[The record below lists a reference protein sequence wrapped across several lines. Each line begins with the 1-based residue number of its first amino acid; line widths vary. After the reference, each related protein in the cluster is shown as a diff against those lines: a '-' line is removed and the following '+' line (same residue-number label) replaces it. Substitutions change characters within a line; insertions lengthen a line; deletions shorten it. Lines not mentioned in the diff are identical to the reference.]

1 MNSIKRNS
9 SQYFPVKIN
18 SRLNETL
25 CTDRIIKSTS
35 NPSLI
40 NVNKNKHLKQNKSC
54 SFLEKKA
61 KNERQNCFKNL
72 KIKKD
77 KSNTIS
83 PLMDNY
89 NYNNNNQIKP
99 FLENYIC
106 NNDIKKI
113 NVKHLYDN
121 SSNFFSYGNKFTIN
135 NYNSNYFLKDNSK
148 YHINNTIN
156 NINTNNIIKNS
167 ILSYNKKVYDQN
179 LFNKKQVYQK
189 PKNDSRLSSSSSF
202 AIVDSNLNSNKEN
215 INLKSNCGINNYG
228 YNFMYANY
236 NKLKKY
242 NSIIPRMND
251 TSHISSTEDN
261 ISNYIICNSSK
272 NTSNSFFNERK
283 TNKDFSKLNLYSPRD
298 CDDKINNANLNC
310 LKKTKSYINKEKMFY
325 DGGDNDSILNN
336 ENYKTYNYKEINNN
350 KPFIY
355 VRKNSSK
362 NRSSINSSCRKKN
375 GINNS
380 NCFKKELSYND
391 KTKKNKI
398 RVNLKLNHI
407 FENAFYVQKNVI
419 LIQKNYRMHLGI
431 LKKYILKAI
440 ENIIEGTNKLYYIF
454 YKYYFKKLKY
464 IMNDA
469 CIKSISVNM
478 KSTNNNMNFKNKY
491 ISNEINN
498 NLFSKTKNYYMVNR
512 YKRNKN
518 VKIIDNKNNNKYLLN
533 SKSELF
539 KNEQNYNFYKTQK
552 GDIIIIKNLKNQ
564 KNK

>member
-1 MNSIKRNS
+1 MNTLKRNS
-9 SQYFPVKIN
+9 SQYFPVK
-18 SRLNETL
+18 LNTRPNERL

-40 NVNKNKHLKQNKSC
+40 NVNKNKHLKHNKSC

-61 KNERQNCFKNL
+61 KNENQNYFKNL
-72 KIKKD
+72 KIKND
-77 KSNTIS
+77 KSNTFS

-89 NYNNNNQIKP
+89 NHNNQNKP
-99 FLENYIC
+99 FLENCIC

-167 ILSYNKKVYDQN
+167 ILSYKKKINDKN

-189 PKNDSRLSSSSSF
+189 PKNESRISSSSSSF
-202 AIVDSNLNSNKEN
+202 AIVDSNINNNKEN
-215 INLKSNCGINNYG
+215 INLKSNLGINKYSYNYM
-228 YNFMYANY
+228 FTNY

-242 NSIIPRMND
+242 NNIIPRMND

-272 NTSNSFFNERK
+272 NTNNSFFNERK
-283 TNKDFSKLNLYSPRD
+283 TYIDFSKLNLYSPRD
-298 CDDKINNANLNC
+298 CDDKMKNTNLNY
-310 LKKTKSYINKEKMFY
+310 LKKTKSYINKKKMLY
-325 DGGDNDSILNN
+325 DGEDNDSNFN
-336 ENYKTYNYKEINNN
+336 HENFKTYNYKETNSN

-362 NRSSINSSCRKKN
+362 NGSNINSSCRKKN
-375 GINNS
+375 AINNS
-380 NCFKKELSYND
+380 NCLQKELSYND
-391 KTKKNKI
+391 KMYKNKI
-398 RVNLKLNHI
+398 RVNLKLNNI

-469 CIKSISVNM
+469 FIKSISVNM
-478 KSTNNNMNFKNKY
+478 KSTNNRMNSKNRY

-498 NLFSKTKNYYMVNR
+498 NLFSKTKKYYMVNR

-518 VKIIDNKNNNKYLLN
+518 VKIVENKNSNNFLLN
-533 SKSELF
+533 SKNELN
-539 KNEQNYNFYKTQK
+539 KNEQNYNFCKTQK
-552 GDIIIIKNLKNQ
+552 GDIIIIQNLKNQ

>member
-1 MNSIKRNS
+1 
-9 SQYFPVKIN
+9 
-18 SRLNETL
+18 
-25 CTDRIIKSTS
+25 
-35 NPSLI
+35 
-40 NVNKNKHLKQNKSC
+40 
-54 SFLEKKA
+54 
-61 KNERQNCFKNL
+61 
-72 KIKKD
+72 
-77 KSNTIS
+77 
-83 PLMDNY
+83 
-89 NYNNNNQIKP
+89 
-99 FLENYIC
+99 
-106 NNDIKKI
+106 
-113 NVKHLYDN
+113 
-121 SSNFFSYGNKFTIN
+121 
-135 NYNSNYFLKDNSK
+135 
-148 YHINNTIN
+148 
-156 NINTNNIIKNS
+156 
-167 ILSYNKKVYDQN
+167 
-179 LFNKKQVYQK
+179 
-189 PKNDSRLSSSSSF
+189 
-202 AIVDSNLNSNKEN
+202 
-215 INLKSNCGINNYG
+215 
-228 YNFMYANY
+228 MYANY

-283 TNKDFSKLNLYSPRD
+283 TNIDFSKLNLYSPRD

-391 KTKKNKI
+391 KTNKNKI

-552 GDIIIIKNLKNQ
+552 GDIILIKNLKNQ

>member
-1 MNSIKRNS
+1 M
-9 SQYFPVKIN
+9 
-18 SRLNETL
+18 
-25 CTDRIIKSTS
+25 
-35 NPSLI
+35 
-40 NVNKNKHLKQNKSC
+40 
-54 SFLEKKA
+54 EKKA